1 MPRATSS
8 LCSSGRT
15 HRRAEARA
23 TLRDVTE
30 RFAEVK
36 SRTSVD
42 NLLRTVQQHHVQL
55 SALADTKASLIIT
68 ISSIVLTIAL
78 SRAGDPQLRAALL
91 TLAVA
96 CLLALL
102 LAIVAVLP
110 TFAPTKRGRS
120 RNLLFF
126 GHFSDLSEEEYL
138 DQMERVLVSDPTLY
152 DTALRDIYALGTYL
166 YRKKYRFLRMA
177 YVALLTGFILA
188 TVVEVYV
195 VWHLEILPR

>member
-1 MPRATSS
+1 MN
-8 LCSSGRT
+8 
-15 HRRAEARA
+15 
-23 TLRDVTE
+23 
-30 RFAEVK
+30 RFENVR

-55 SALADTKASLIIT
+55 SGLADTKASLIIT

-102 LAIVAVLP
+102 LAIFAVLP
-110 TFAPTKRGRS
+110 TFAPRAVRRGHVS

-126 GHFSDLSEEEYL
+126 GHFGTLSEDEFL
-138 DQMERVLVSDPTLY
+138 DEMERVMNSDPLLY
-152 DTALRDIYALGTYL
+152 ETALRDIYSLGTYL
-166 YRKKYRFLRMA
+166 YRKKYRYLRMA

-188 TVVEVYV
+188 TAVEVVWV
-195 VWHLEILPR
+195 VWWG